1 MGNQLCCSRLC
12 RGSKSDWSGSRRGNS
27 NRCSSR
33 HLFTVYHSGMGLQDV
48 KRFSLHYNRQNQ
60 SNEQQVDALRATKGN
75 CAERRMAR
83 VSDDQKQTNYHT
95 CDGGTLFTHART
107 RTRSHARTHTH
118 ARTRTHAHAHTHTHA
133 RRTHD
138 ARRTF
143 YPQVVKVPTVDPPS
157 CCKHG
162 RGSFQHNVRR
172 ARRRQ
177 S

>member
-33 HLFTVYHSGMGLQDV
+33 HLFTVYHPGMGLQDV

-83 VSDDQKQTNYHT
+83 VSDDQKQTNYHPFHSLVMVAR
-95 CDGGTLFTHART
+95 CSRTHARAHAHT
-107 RTRSHARTHTH
+107 HARTHTH
-118 ARTRTHAHAHTHTHA
+118 TRTHAHARTTHA
-133 RRTHD
+133 RRTTHVLS
-138 ARRTF
+138 A
-143 YPQVVKVPTVDPPS
+143 
-157 CCKHG
+157 G
-162 RGSFQHNVRR
+162 G
-172 ARRRQ
+172 
-177 S
+177 